1 MKHMLFATTA
11 AAIFA
16 SQAAWGSLI
25 YYFNMRSETQLYQT
39 TTTNFVGDSVAIG
52 PGGLPTTFAMDLTP
66 DGSTLYAVE
75 YVSNHNY
82 GTIDLASGEWTS
94 LGNIN
99 GPQLG
104 ANISGLSVDP
114 TTGDWYLVAL
124 ESAGAMLYV
133 GDMTTGSFSQVGA
146 IGGPGY
152 MIDLAIDSQ
161 GNAYGHDI
169 SDDMLYSIN
178 LGSGAGT
185 PIGSTGL
192 NANYA
197 QGMDFDYLD
206 DTLYATVYT
215 GGGTGVFAWFD
226 LNSGAA
232 NVIQDTTPLNAEME
246 MVVGTPIPGP
256 AGLSLLLLGGLVAR
270 RRRR

>member
-1 MKHMLFATTA
+1 MLLATTA

-16 SQAAWGSLI
+16 SQAAWGSMI

-39 TTTNFVGDSVAIG
+39 TTTNFVGDSTAIG
-52 PGGLPTTFAMDLTP
+52 SGGLPTTFAMDLTP
-66 DGSTLYAVE
+66 DGSTLYAIE
-75 YVSNHNY
+75 YVSNHAY
-82 GTIDLASGEWTS
+82 GTIDLATGAWAP
-94 LGNIN
+94 LGNIT
-99 GPQLG
+99 GPALN

-114 TTGDWYLVAL
+114 TTGDWYLIAI
-124 ESAGAMLYV
+124 EGSAPMLYT
-133 GDMTTGSFSQVGA
+133 GDITTGVFSQVGA
-146 IGGPGY
+146 IGGAGF

-169 SDDMLYSIN
+169 GDDMLYSIN
-178 LGSGAGT
+178 LGTGAGT

-226 LNSGAA
+226 LNTGAA
-232 NVIQDTTPLNAEME
+232 NIIQDTTPLNVEME
-246 MVVGTPIPGP
+246 MVVATGISGP
-256 AGLSLLLLGGLVAR
+256 ASLSLLLLGGLVAR